1 MRWPRAIKKAGDTKS
16 DDVAKALLGLT
27 WDTPVGKRTFSVN
40 SHETF
45 APEYWGVM
53 TKEAAYPFAVIKDPE
68 LLPTSF
74 PATNRRE
81 NQKSASPGSGS
92 EHGRRRDV

>member
-1 MRWPRAIKKAGDTKS
+1 MTF
-16 DDVAKALLGLT
+16 
-27 WDTPVGKRTFSVN
+27 DTPVGKRTFNVK

-53 TKEAAYPFAVIKDPE
+53 IEEAAYPFAVMQNPE

-74 PATNRRE
+74 PATN
-81 NQKSASPGSGS
+81 
-92 EHGRRRDV
+92 